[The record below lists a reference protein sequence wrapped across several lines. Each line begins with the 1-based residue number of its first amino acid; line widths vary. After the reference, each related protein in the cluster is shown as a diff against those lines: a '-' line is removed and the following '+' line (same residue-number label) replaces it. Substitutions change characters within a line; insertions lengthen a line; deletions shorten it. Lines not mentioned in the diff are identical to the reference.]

1 MNKLQRYWADESGIY
16 NLTTDDCEMGDTC
29 RLVCKDAD
37 VSALEA
43 ENERLLAEVIKLN
56 MWINEVTYCI
66 RKFCEYLRAGTQY
79 QTEKDYRIAAKIE
92 AILNREQ
99 EKQP

>member
-1 MNKLQRYWADESGIY
+1 MNKLQRYWAEESGIY

-43 ENERLLAEVIKLN
+43 ENERLREALMRLFKAN
-56 MWINEVTYCI
+56 STASSAVT
-66 RKFCEYLRAGTQY
+66 L
-79 QTEKDYRIAAKIE
+79 IAALEHAK